1 MKRGKAKLANEGVGI
16 RLALVYQ
23 PGNTLTSDLTR
34 DRLPQTPENSSGQVR
49 KTLYIKYI
57 DVPLTGFFFQ
67 EPMRPEMFLKKK
79 KKMNKY
85 SNVDLVA

>member
-16 RLALVYQ
+16 RLALVHQ

-49 KTLYIKYI
+49 KTYFKKKYI
-57 DVPLTGFFFQ
+57 DVSLTGFFFQ
-67 EPMRPEMFLKKK
+67 EPMPLKDQKCFKTKK
-79 KKMNKY
+79 QM
-85 SNVDLVA
+85 LI